1 MAVLVPATRLSN
13 RPSDN
18 RQDGRDPVAKSELKT
33 VLVADGVNTN
43 SSQTV
48 KINGYVTTIIQ
59 SSPNIPTDANY
70 TVTLK
75 SIDGVTTFTKSG
87 ISDNGASYID
97 VSSDNWYCNDTF
109 TITLSF
115 TTVLSGDTVTVDL
128 IFVYI
133 NP

>member
-1 MAVLVPATRLSN
+1 MGALVPAIRLSN

-18 RQDGRDPVAKSELKT
+18 RQDHRNPVAKSEKKT
-33 VLVADGVNTN
+33 VLVADGTNTN

-48 KINGYVTTIIQ
+48 KINGQVTTILQ
-59 SSPNIPTDANY
+59 SSPDIPTDANY
-70 TVTLK
+70 TVILK

-97 VSSDNWYCNDTF
+97 VSGDNWFCNDTF

-128 IFVYI
+128 IFMYI
-133 NP
+133 DP